1 MAPPTAT
8 SVQLYTREYFDYLNP
23 DPSVITLDVIARGL
37 DVPRFNNQT
46 TRPITVREHSLR
58 VDRIARVLGAT
69 GPWPLLHDAHEALV
83 PWGDCLR
90 PGKTQEMRDVE
101 SAVDAAI
108 IHALGLDYAPFVYE
122 HAAIVETSDV
132 DGYEAVQVCNFGTV
146 GGDLEIVK
154 TADAIALYFEAM
166 LWLPGGGDW
175 APSVWPDAVE
185 MDTDAFLPLI
195 APRPGECWRNE
206 VESRLGKR

>member
-8 SVQLYTREYFDYLNP
+8 SVQLHTREYFDHLNP
-23 DPSVITLDVIARGL
+23 DPSVITLDVLARGL

-69 GPWPLLHDAHEALV
+69 GAWALLHDAHEALV

-108 IHALGLDYAPFVYE
+108 IHALRVDQVFVYWD
-122 HAAIVETSDV
+122 T
-132 DGYEAVQVCNFGTV
+132 
-146 GGDLEIVK
+146 VK

-195 APRPGECWRNE
+195 APRPVECWRTE